1 MVVRTYSELV
11 TLPHFQDRF
20 NYLKLD
26 GAVGEE
32 TFGDQRYVN
41 QSFYRSTEWKE
52 VRDYVISRDY
62 GRDLAIPGR
71 EIYDTVLV
79 HHMNPITNQD
89 ILNRNPDILDPEFL
103 VCVSHDTHNAIHY
116 GDRTKLVPVVLERTP
131 GDTKLW

>member
-1 MVVRTYSELV
+1 MVRTYSELV
-11 TLPHFQDRF
+11 TIPQFQDRF

-26 GAVGEE
+26 GFVGEE

-62 GRDLAIPGR
+62 GRDLAVPGR
-71 EIYDTVLV
+71 EIHDMVLV
-79 HHMNPITNQD
+79 HHMNPLTTQD

-131 GDTKLW
+131 EDTKLW

>member
-1 MVVRTYSELV
+1 MVRTYSELV
-11 TLPHFQDRF
+11 TIPHFQDRF

-26 GAVGEE
+26 GFVGEE

-62 GRDLAIPGR
+62 GRDLAVPGR
-71 EIYDTVLV
+71 EIHDMVLV
-79 HHMNPITNQD
+79 HHMNPLTTQD

>member
-1 MVVRTYSELV
+1 MVRTYSELV
-11 TLPHFQDRF
+11 TIPHFQDRF

-26 GAVGEE
+26 GFVGEE

-62 GRDLAIPGR
+62 GRDLAVPGR
-71 EIYDTVLV
+71 EIHDMVLV
-79 HHMNPITNQD
+79 HHMNPLTTQD
-89 ILNRNPDILDPEFL
+89 ILNRKPDILDPEFL

>member
-1 MVVRTYSELV
+1 MVRTYSELV
-11 TLPHFQDRF
+11 AIPHFQDRF

-26 GAVGEE
+26 GFVGEE

-62 GRDLAIPGR
+62 GRDLAVPGR
-71 EIYDTVLV
+71 EIHDMVLV
-79 HHMNPITNQD
+79 HHMNPLTTQD

>member
-1 MVVRTYSELV
+1 MVRTYSELV
-11 TLPHFQDRF
+11 TIPHFQDRF

-26 GAVGEE
+26 GVVGDE

-41 QSFYRSTEWKE
+41 QSFYRSTEWKA

-62 GRDLAIPGR
+62 GRDLAVPGR
-71 EIYDTVLV
+71 EIHDMVLV

>member
-1 MVVRTYSELV
+1 MVRTYSELV
-11 TLPHFQDRF
+11 TIPQFQDRF

-26 GAVGEE
+26 GFVGEE

-62 GRDLAIPGR
+62 GRDLAVPGR
-71 EIYDTVLV
+71 EIHDMVLV
-79 HHMNPITNQD
+79 HHMNPLTTQD

>member
-1 MVVRTYSELV
+1 MVRTYSELIS
-11 TLPHFQDRF
+11 TPHFQDRF

-26 GAVGEE
+26 GVVGDE
-32 TFGDQRYVN
+32 TFGYQRYVN

-62 GRDLAIPGR
+62 GRDLAVPGR
-71 EIYDTVLV
+71 EIYDMVLV